1 MRLPEK
7 NRMKYIWLYCLTGL
21 VFSFTAQNLKPGFY
35 KEEYTELLK
44 IAQKQHT
51 DLDKWK
57 DNTSVPDPQEYRLA
71 YRSKEIGLSNVW
83 DLWVHKT
90 KPVAVISVRG
100 TTADPNSW
108 LANFYA
114 AMVPAKGQLKISR
127 SFVFDYNLSAH
138 PQAAVHVGWLFST
151 AFISQE
157 VLVKLDS
164 CYKKGIKEFIL
175 TGHSQGGGITFLL
188 TSYLHQLKTENK
200 LPSDI
205 RFKTYCSAG
214 PKPGNLYYAYSFEQA
229 TAGGWGF
236 NAVNTADWVP
246 EVPFSIQTKNDFNKT
261 SIFTVSDKIIDN
273 QKYPLRAGMKHI
285 YRKLTKPGL
294 KAQKNYT
301 RYMGK
306 MVFKSMVK
314 LYPEF
319 QPPQYYPSNN
329 YVRTG
334 QTIVLYADEP
344 YYSRFPDSDSNI
356 WAHHF
361 IQPYLFLAEKLK

>member
-1 MRLPEK
+1 
-7 NRMKYIWLYCLTGL
+7 MKYTLILFLSAL
-21 VFSFTAQNLKPGFY
+21 FLRVNSQNLKPGFD
-35 KEEYTELLK
+35 KAEYLELLK
-44 IAQKQHT
+44 IAQKQHL

-57 DNTSVPDPQEYRLA
+57 DNTSVPDPQDYKLV

-114 AMVPAKGQLKISR
+114 AMVPAKGQLKISK
-127 SFVFDYNLSAH
+127 SFVFDYELSSH

-157 VLVKLDS
+157 VVGKIDS

-188 TSYLHQLKTENK
+188 SSHLTHLKSVNK
-200 LPSDI
+200 LPQDI
-205 RFKTYCSAG
+205 LFKTYCSAG
-214 PKPGNLYYAYSFEQA
+214 PKPGNLYYAYSFEHDNE
-229 TAGGWGF
+229 GGWAC
-236 NAVNTADWVP
+236 NVVNTADWVP
-246 EVPFSIQTKNDFNKT
+246 EVPFSIQTKDDFNKI
-261 SIFTVSDKIIDN
+261 SIFTVSDKLIN
-273 QKYPLRAGMKHI
+273 KQKYPLRAGMKHI
-285 YRKLTKPGL
+285 YKKLTKPGI

-306 MVFKSMVK
+306 MVSKSIIK

-319 QPPQYYPSNN
+319 ETPRYYPSNN

-334 QTIVLYADEP
+334 VTKVLYADES
-344 YYSRFPDSDSNI
+344 YYSKFPNSDSNI
-356 WAHHF
+356 WVHHF
-361 IQPYLFLAEKLK
+361 IEPYLFLTERLK

>member
-1 MRLPEK
+1 
-7 NRMKYIWLYCLTGL
+7 MKCTMILFLAGL
-21 VFSFTAQNLKPGFY
+21 FLKTNSQNLKPGFD
-35 KEEYTELLK
+35 KAEYIELLK
-44 IAQKQHT
+44 IAQKQHI

-57 DNTSVPDPQEYRLA
+57 DNVSIPDPQEYKLV

-114 AMVPAKGQLKISR
+114 AMVPAKGQLKINK
-127 SFVFDYNLSAH
+127 SFVFDYELSSH
-138 PQAAVHVGWLFST
+138 PQAAVHVGWLFSM

-157 VLVKLDS
+157 VVGKIDS
-164 CYKKGIKEFIL
+164 CYKKGIKEYIL

-188 TSYLHQLKTENK
+188 NSYLMNLKSVNK
-200 LPSDI
+200 LPQDVL
-205 RFKTYCSAG
+205 FKTYCSAG
-214 PKPGNLYYAYSFEQA
+214 PKPGNLYYAYSFEHDNE
-229 TAGGWGF
+229 GGWAF
-236 NAVNTADWVP
+236 NTVNTADWVP

-261 SIFTVSDKIIDN
+261 SIFSVSDKLIN
-273 QKYPLRAGMKHI
+273 KQKYPLRAGMKHI

-306 MVFKSMVK
+306 MVSKSIRK

-319 QPPQYYPSNN
+319 EVPAYYPSNN
-329 YVRTG
+329 YTRTG
-334 QTIVLYADEP
+334 ATTVLYADDS
-344 YYSRFPDSDSNI
+344 YYAKFPDSDSNI

-361 IQPYLFLAEKLK
+361 IEPYLFLAEKLK